1 MITCVRHRHNHCVT
15 MARCCG
21 LCGCLDRGGYCDVSV
36 NDDDDDVG
44 ARSTQERGRVQSDLE
59 LGIDMTSELG
69 SGSSLTSLASPLS
82 VAPVEE
88 RHVQLALQRRAM
100 ALKRC
105 ERDAFGAATLYKD
118 RDGSETY
125 DAVAQSYARRV
136 EPMPPDVREAIAA
149 SLSTHFLFSD
159 LTESDL
165 HEFIDS
171 FVPRPVARG
180 ALVVQEGSVT
190 SDGNDE
196 FFVIISGELDV
207 MVSGVGVVA
216 SLVAGDNF
224 GELALMYDAPRSA
237 TVAATTDALLYSI
250 NRLEF
255 RYIVIAA
262 DLVHLATQET
272 SEWLATVPL
281 LEVLPPRTRAALAE
295 RLQRVSFPEAR
306 YIFRQGT
313 PGDVMYIVVS
323 GSVVVTT
330 TTPGVKVDVQICE
343 LGAGDFFG
351 EGALLTAGGQRSA
364 NVVAGPNCVCL
375 AMSKE
380 TFDDVL
386 LEPRGGVS
394 EELEAVHAQRVR
406 RSRALAVAPSIPTR
420 LAASGDGGEG
430 SSAAGAVGGVAAAA
444 AAAAAAGAA
453 QGSASSS
460 VELSHLERGGEGS
473 SAAGAV
479 GGVAAAAA
487 AAGAAQGSASSSIE
501 LSHLEPIALLSPR
514 TVKGAVFFCRDRAA
528 AADRFVV
535 VEQVCKSAA
544 IQAERASAA
553 SCAAEALRALR
564 HPFVESFLATLQDEH
579 SLYFISA
586 ADPRDD
592 VLSVLRHGAMRGG
605 AGEVGALTEEARV
618 RVVTFAAACL
628 TSALDYLHRFELVHR
643 NISPQSLLLSTRGC
657 VVRALVRHQIR
668 RRSHARALARSLAQ
682 VRSPRRLLPRQAHFD
697 ARVHLLRIGA
707 DTPPARDDPRQG
719 VRRLRGLVGRRDRTL
734 RAVLGPRNAVRR
746 RRSAAKLQAHP

>member
-105 ERDAFGAATLYKD
+105 ERDAFGAATLYND

-444 AAAAAAGAA
+444 AAA
-453 QGSASSS
+453 
-460 VELSHLERGGEGS
+460 
-473 SAAGAV
+473 
-479 GGVAAAAA
+479 
-487 AAGAAQGSASSSIE
+487 GAAQGSASSSIE